1 MNKHNKIILLLI
13 LIVGGL
19 LALSSC
25 KGLEPKTVYYYEKKG
40 FKVYKPVSDKHVK
53 KKITSKKH
61 TCRW

>member
-1 MNKHNKIILLLI
+1 MKRDNKIILLLI
-13 LIVGGL
+13 LFLGSIL
-19 LALSSC
+19 TFTSC

-40 FKVYKPVSDKHVK
+40 FKVYKPVSDKHAK

>member
-1 MNKHNKIILLLI
+1 MNKRNKIMLLLI
-13 LIVGGL
+13 VVLGSL

-40 FKVYKPVSDKHVK
+40 FKVYKPVSHKQAK

-61 TCRW
+61 TCQW